1 MVRRGNAALV
11 ALVAAAGLAATDAY
25 SFTSAFGGNALGLR
39 AQNSAFCSGPACKA
53 DAAPSLRSRPHNG
66 LTMVAAKPASV
77 TGVDKIGDYC
87 KAKGGSRPI
96 RKVLIANNGMA
107 ATKSILSMRQWAY
120 MELGD
125 EKLIEFVA
133 MATPED
139 LNANAEF
146 IRLADSFVEVPGGS
160 NKNNYANVDLILKT
174 AQENG
179 VDAVWPGWGHAS
191 ENPALPNGCDKLGIK
206 FIGPRGPIMYALG
219 DKIAANILAQT
230 AGVPSIP
237 WSGSFGGKDDGPLTA
252 ELDEECGVDKA
263 IFDKAMV
270 TTMEEALASAKRI
283 GYPVMLKASEG
294 GGGKGIRMSDDED
307 ELKSNFVQVQNEVP
321 GSPMFMMQLC
331 QKARH
336 LEVQI
341 VGDEHGQA
349 VALNGRDCSTQR
361 RFQKIFEEGPPTIA
375 KPDTFREMEKAAMRL
390 TQSIGYS
397 GAGTVEY
404 LYQAATDEF
413 YFLELNPRLQVEH
426 PVTEGIT
433 GVNMPATQLQVAMGI
448 PLNRIP
454 QWGC

>member
-1 MVRRGNAALV
+1 MVTVSAA
-11 ALVAAAGLAATDAY
+11 
-25 SFTSAFGGNALGLR
+25 
-39 AQNSAFCSGPACKA
+39 
-53 DAAPSLRSRPHNG
+53 G

-230 AGVPSIP
+230 AGV
-237 WSGSFGGKDDGPLTA
+237 SFP
-252 ELDEECGVDKA
+252 
-263 IFDKAMV
+263 
-270 TTMEEALASAKRI
+270 R
-283 GYPVMLKASEG
+283 
-294 GGGKGIRMSDDED
+294 R
-307 ELKSNFVQVQNEVP
+307 
-321 GSPMFMMQLC
+321 
-331 QKARH
+331 RH
-336 LEVQI
+336 A
-341 VGDEHGQA
+341 H
-349 VALNGRDCSTQR
+349 
-361 RFQKIFEEGPPTIA
+361 
-375 KPDTFREMEKAAMRL
+375 M
-390 TQSIGYS
+390 
-397 GAGTVEY
+397 
-404 LYQAATDEF
+404 
-413 YFLELNPRLQVEH
+413 
-426 PVTEGIT
+426 
-433 GVNMPATQLQVAMGI
+433 
-448 PLNRIP
+448 
-454 QWGC
+454 